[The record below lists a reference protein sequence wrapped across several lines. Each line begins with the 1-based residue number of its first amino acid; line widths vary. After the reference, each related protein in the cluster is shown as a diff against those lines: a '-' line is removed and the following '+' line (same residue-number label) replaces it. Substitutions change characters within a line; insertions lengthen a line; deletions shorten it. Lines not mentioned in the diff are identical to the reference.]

1 MDSTIIMKDT
11 IKKIINLFHSH
22 SYQKQASKI
31 SSTSKFLQI
40 LRKMINFDPDDFFPQ
55 IAKISQNE
63 NRKKSKNIV
72 LVMSM

>member
-1 MDSTIIMKDT
+1 
-11 IKKIINLFHSH
+11 
-22 SYQKQASKI
+22 
-31 SSTSKFLQI
+31 
-40 LRKMINFDPDDFFPQ
+40 MINFDPDDFFPQ